1 LGTFPMKMKA
11 MNVAFQLDSRHG
23 RPVTRGI
30 AD

>member
-1 LGTFPMKMKA
+1 MKMKA

-30 AD
+30 TD